1 MKMKLKESDIN
12 AIITESIRNVLS
24 EVSFKLADSAR
35 NSAIKRMINSYH
47 SYNDDEYG
55 KIDKYATQYYKFLTY
70 ANEMLQKIVGTKVRI
85 SLMKYIS
92 MRAADTED
100 NPTHLLVDYGL
111 IESIKPVKGTRN
123 SFDVVVVCLD
133 EDISGRRINL
143 IMNLGNST
151 SNNATPEWSCKGY
164 DSCNVEFRNKK
175 ARQIVASLSNRKG
188 DDTFLKPW

>member
-1 MKMKLKESDIN
+1 MKLKESDIN

-35 NSAIKRMINSYH
+35 NSAIKRMIKSYD
-47 SYNDDEYG
+47 SFNDDEHV

-70 ANEMLQKIVGTKVRI
+70 ANEMLQKIVGTKVQI

-143 IMNLGNST
+143 RMTLGNST
-151 SNNATPEWSCKGY
+151 ADFATPEWSCKGY
-164 DSCNVEFRNKK
+164 NSCNVYFRNKK

-188 DDTFLKPW
+188 DDTFLKL